1 MVLSSMI
8 LMEGGGGKLRLP
20 EMFSTG
26 TESRTEIVFVEKCVD
41 DGIHLTIGPNLTVE
55 WTLLVIGYLGRG
67 VG

>member
-1 MVLSSMI
+1 
-8 LMEGGGGKLRLP
+8 
-20 EMFSTG
+20 MFSTG